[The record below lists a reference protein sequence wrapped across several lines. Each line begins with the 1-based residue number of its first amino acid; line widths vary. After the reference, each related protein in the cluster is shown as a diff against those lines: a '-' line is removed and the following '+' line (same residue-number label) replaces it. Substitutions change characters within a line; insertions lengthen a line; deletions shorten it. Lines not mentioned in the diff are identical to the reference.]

1 MPFPQ
6 DWKSSLEGN
15 AVTLYLTHGLEG
27 KHGIFR
33 KERHEGWKLG
43 RTGTILWNSNA
54 DPNRPSLLHPSGTS
68 LCSKSKA
75 KFIPQQW
82 LDGNARIMPGLHCT
96 EMVSEKDLYTGSS
109 DIWQFSPEL
118 QLKFHLIVGVLFN
131 ILQKCYNSLHAES
144 WKCTAEISKKAV
156 CFLPHHPLPAAGFSS
171 TLAAT
176 AQILC
181 SAI

>member
-6 DWKSSLEGN
+6 DRKSSLEGN

-27 KHGIFR
+27 KQGIFR

-54 DPNRPSLLHPSGTS
+54 DPNRPSLLHPSSTS

-109 DIWQFSPEL
+109 DI
-118 QLKFHLIVGVLFN
+118 
-131 ILQKCYNSLHAES
+131 
-144 WKCTAEISKKAV
+144 
-156 CFLPHHPLPAAGFSS
+156 
-171 TLAAT
+171 
-176 AQILC
+176 
-181 SAI
+181 